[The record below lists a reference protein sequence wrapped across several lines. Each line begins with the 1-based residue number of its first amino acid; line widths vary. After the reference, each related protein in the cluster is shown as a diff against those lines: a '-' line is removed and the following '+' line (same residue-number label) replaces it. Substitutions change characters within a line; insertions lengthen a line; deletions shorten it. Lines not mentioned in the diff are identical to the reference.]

1 MLSPQLLKCLNALID
16 AANPPRMLKVRPQIC
31 SLTKGSALKAL
42 PLLPGLAVTC
52 RNKKDIG
59 FKKKFLS

>member
-1 MLSPQLLKCLNALID
+1 METV
-16 AANPPRMLKVRPQIC
+16 NPLHMLKMRPQIC
-31 SLTKGSALKAL
+31 SIIKGSALKAL
-42 PLLPGLAVTC
+42 PLLPELAATC